1 MGWEERAKK
10 LDAKR
15 RRMRMRVQGRGLLTV
30 EPSAIG
36 KRLKEMGD
44 GPKRR
49 RKRSR

>member
-15 RRMRMRVQGRGLLTV
+15 RRMRVQGRGLLTV

-49 RKRSR
+49 RKRAR